1 MILGTVSITFLWRR
15 GFWWRHRSKR
25 RQYWRDF
32 IVLSIRQRRI
42 NPPLADK
49 GLIPRPLGR
58 LRWFP
63 IDTALLAAGKFITN
77 GSMFKRKE
85 LGEK

>member
-1 MILGTVSITFLWRR
+1 MCYQSAE
-15 GFWWRHRSKR
+15 
-25 RQYWRDF
+25 
-32 IVLSIRQRRI
+32 
-42 NPPLADK
+42 ADK

>member
-1 MILGTVSITFLWRR
+1 M
-15 GFWWRHRSKR
+15 
-25 RQYWRDF
+25 
-32 IVLSIRQRRI
+32 LSIRQRRI

>member
-1 MILGTVSITFLWRR
+1 LARSASLFYGGGDFGGDIALSEGNTGGILLCYQSAE
-15 GFWWRHRSKR
+15 
-25 RQYWRDF
+25 
-32 IVLSIRQRRI
+32 
-42 NPPLADK
+42 ADK